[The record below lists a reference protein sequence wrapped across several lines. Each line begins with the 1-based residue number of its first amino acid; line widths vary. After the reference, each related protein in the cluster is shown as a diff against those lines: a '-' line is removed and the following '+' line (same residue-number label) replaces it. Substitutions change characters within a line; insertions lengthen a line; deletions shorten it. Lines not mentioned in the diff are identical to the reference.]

1 MPTQQTGWVTT
12 DQHFFSTQTEAENYE
27 HLQRHFQNQFISTI
41 DYGHNDGF
49 AEYNNYTRAMVSVT
63 PSLIVTLTSFNY
75 PIDAT
80 QLPEHFTMTGDNIQK
95 ASYQATDINDATF
108 MFKHLNEH
116 LPRFINF

>member
-1 MPTQQTGWVTT
+1 
-12 DQHFFSTQTEAENYE
+12 
-27 HLQRHFQNQFISTI
+27 
-41 DYGHNDGF
+41 
-49 AEYNNYTRAMVSVT
+49 MVSVT

-80 QLPEHFTMTGDNIQK
+80 QLPEHFTMTDDRIQK

-116 LPRFINF
+116 LPRFIDF

>member
-1 MPTQQTGWVTT
+1 MPKQQTGWVTT
-12 DQHFFSTQTEAENYE
+12 DQHFFHTQNEAENYE
-27 HLQRHFQNQFISTI
+27 RLQRHFQNQFISTI
-41 DYGHNDGF
+41 DYDHNDGF
-49 AEYNNYTRAMVSVT
+49 VEYNNYTRAMVSVT

-80 QLPEHFTMTGDNIQK
+80 QLPEHFTTTGDHIQK